1 MPAPQPQDKILIF
14 PQAATNPWIE
24 NYYHVELSGK
34 NEATIDVYLRVPRQL
49 TAWVAQLPGSEGT
62 FHPKFLTKTA
72 FGDYLEELKDQE
84 YSTSHL
90 ERVKTVVN
98 GFANWL
104 IAEGELRTN
113 PTRGITI
120 APTALLAPRE
130 LSKDQRHVLRNLVE
144 RSRDLRGKAMFAL
157 GYWAGCRVSDVSYL
171 LMKHTQ
177 VGRKIGKL
185 HVGHKGEKYRDIIL
199 LNTAREPLYEYL
211 QKGKRARESY
221 YVFTSQRE
229 TIPVSEGELDGW
241 RLGEAAI
248 HEWFKQ
254 LKATATEAEASFIRD
269 VTFHDLRH
277 DFAHRAKKEASL
289 DDGELAVYL
298 GHITKRGTPAIQTTA
313 RYTQPSMD
321 QIREKLK
328 GMKGT

>member
-1 MPAPQPQDKILIF
+1 MPAPQPHDKILF
-14 PQAATNPWIE
+14 LPQVATNPWIE
-24 NYYHVELSGK
+24 NYYQAELTEK
-34 NEATIDVYLRVPRQL
+34 NEATIDAYLRVLRQV
-49 TAWVAQLPGSEGT
+49 TAWVAQLPGSEGN
-62 FHPKFLTKTA
+62 FHPRFLTKTA
-72 FGDYLEELKDQE
+72 FGDYLEELKDRE
-84 YSTSHL
+84 YSVSHL

-120 APTALLAPRE
+120 APQALLAPRE
-130 LSKDQRHVLRNLVE
+130 LSKDQRFVLRNLVE
-144 RSRDLRGKAMFAL
+144 QSRDLRGKAMFAL

-177 VGRKIGKL
+177 VGPKIGKL

-199 LNTAREPLYEYL
+199 LNIAREPLYEYL
-211 QKGKRARESY
+211 QKGKRARESH

-229 TIPVSEGELDGW
+229 TFPVSEEELDGW

-254 LKATATEAEASFIRD
+254 LKATATEAEAAFIRD

-277 DFAHRAKKEASL
+277 DFAHRAKKEAGL

>member
-1 MPAPQPQDKILIF
+1 MPTPQPHDKILF
-14 PQAATNPWIE
+14 LPQAATNPWIE
-24 NYYHVELSGK
+24 NYYHAELSGK
-34 NEATIDVYLRVPRQL
+34 NEATIDAYLRVLRQL
-49 TAWVAQLPGSEGT
+49 TAWVAQLPGSEGN

-72 FGDYLEELKDQE
+72 FGDYLEELKDRE
-84 YSTSHL
+84 YSTGHL

-120 APTALLAPRE
+120 APQALLAPRE
-130 LSKDQRHVLRNLVE
+130 LSKDQRIVLRNLVE
-144 RSRDLRGKAMFAL
+144 RSRDLRGEAMFAL

-229 TIPVSEGELDGW
+229 TLSVSEGELDGW

-254 LKATATEAEASFIRD
+254 LKATATEAEAAFIRD

-277 DFAHRAKKEASL
+277 DFAHRAKKEAGL

-328 GMKGT
+328 GMKGM